1 MAKGAGYGLFNH
13 HFAQLAHDHKG
24 NETGDGVTENNPRAC
39 RLNNGS
45 AAEKQA
51 RADSAAQ
58 SDQLYMAVLQAALK
72 LGALLLTFHCETS
85 CVVIIVTLFAY
96 VLKKFRFLYCYVYEK
111 LFLKRGKALSSSA
124 E

>member
-1 MAKGAGYGLFNH
+1 M
-13 HFAQLAHDHKG
+13 D
-24 NETGDGVTENNPRAC
+24 
-39 RLNNGS
+39 NGG

-51 RADSAAQ
+51 CADSSAQ
-58 SDQLYMAVLQAALK
+58 SDQLYMAVLKAALE
-72 LGALLLTFHCETS
+72 LRALLLTFHCETS

-111 LFLKRGKALSSSA
+111 HFLKRGKALSSSA